1 MVLLD
6 GPFLLLGV
14 LACVAAITI
23 GVGAWFD
30 LWRWRERWAL
40 AGGLAGVGVFEL
52 YLYAHGGLLPV
63 LVPSARY
70 VVVGTA
76 ALFVG
81 CGLAAAYG
89 TLFPPS
95 GLVRPVLPEGTA
107 EERLWYLDA
116 IDRVRPERTD
126 WLLTAGMFAPCL
138 LMVYL
143 GLNVVTGPLLALGG
157 AIAALGPTYAGVGL
171 LLRARTANSLE
182 GGLAEVSSATPP
194 SVSPPAPTR
203 TD

>member
-14 LACVAAITI
+14 LACVAAIVI

-30 LWRWRERWAL
+30 AWRWQERWAL
-40 AGGLAGVGVFEL
+40 AGGLAGAGVFEL
-52 YLYAHGGLLPV
+52 YLYATGGILPV
-63 LVPSARY
+63 FVPSGRY
-70 VVVGTA
+70 AVIATA

-95 GLVRPVLPEGTA
+95 ALARPVLPEGTA

-116 IDRVRPERTD
+116 IDRIRPERTD
-126 WLLTAGMFAPCL
+126 WLLTGGMFAPCAG
-138 LMVYL
+138 MMWL
-143 GLNVVTGPLLALGG
+143 GLGVVNAPLLAAGG
-157 AIAALGPTYAGVGL
+157 AMAALGPGYATVGL
-171 LLRARTANSLE
+171 LLRSRTAAGLE
-182 GGLAEVSSATPP
+182 HRLAEVSSATPP
-194 SVSPPAPTR
+194 YVSPPGPTR
-203 TD
+203 TG